1 MAELELNNAYL
12 PQHIK
17 DIMSQYRQVV
27 HNQLHQEFYGIGIF
41 EGEAQRISDLV
52 HQRAKKELD
61 VCSPPIS
68 HLEMITG
75 N

>member
-12 PQHIK
+12 PQQIR
-17 DIMSQYRQVV
+17 DVMSQYRQVV

-41 EGEAQRISDLV
+41 EGEAQHISDLV

-61 VCSPPIS
+61 VCSTPTFN
-68 HLEMITG
+68 LESD